1 MPRLLLLACREW
13 HGISEIYLNLT
24 RSVGRLHHF
33 AWKANSSEVRR
44 PSRSADGSHGLRC
57 EGLLSCTVWLC
68 ALPTCTRVLRAPLG
82 RLDRDPT
89 SVAPPQPADPHPPS
103 PTALR
108 LQWVMYLEKEDAK
121 YSHWTA
127 EECSSRWAGGTGPA
141 AGRAAVHA
149 VPCWQAA

>member
-1 MPRLLLLACREW
+1 MGW
-13 HGISEIYLNLT
+13 
-24 RSVGRLHHF
+24 
-33 AWKANSSEVRR
+33 
-44 PSRSADGSHGLRC
+44 
-57 EGLLSCTVWLC
+57 LSCTIWLC

-82 RLDRDPT
+82 HLDRDPT
-89 SVAPPQPADPHPPS
+89 SVAPPQPADVHPPS

-149 VPCWQAA
+149 VPCWQAAWCRGRQRASPSRCARTVPAQALLGQLS